1 MRIVRLANFVT
12 AKSGGLRTALRELGA
27 GYAAAGHDPVL
38 VVPGETYTR
47 ESTDQGEVI
56 TLPGPLVPGT
66 GGYRVLVNRWS
77 VARLLESLAPDRIE
91 VSDRSTLRWTGT
103 WARRHGVGSV
113 MVSHESLAG
122 LLRLAG
128 SGGAATE
135 RVAGQLNAW
144 TAARYDRIV
153 CTTSWAAEEFR
164 RIGVRNLDQVPLG
177 VDLSG
182 FHPDRYDAAL
192 RAGYVA
198 GDELL
203 LVHCSRLSAEKCP
216 ERSLTA
222 VAELRRRGVAAR
234 LVVAGSGPLE
244 ERMRHR
250 ATGEGLPVTF
260 EGFVADRE
268 RLAGL
273 LASADAVL
281 APGPVE
287 TFGLAALEA
296 LASGTPVVVSAQ
308 SALPE
313 VVGEAGA
320 AAPGHGEA
328 YADAVLELMAR
339 PEADRRRAARR
350 RAETYT
356 WPAAVSGFLRV
367 HENIS
372 DRPRRVYALP
382 RS

>member
-12 AKSGGLRTALRELGA
+12 ANSGGLRTALRELGA
-27 GYAAAGHDPVL
+27 GYAAAGHESVL
-38 VVPGETYTR
+38 VVPGAAYSR
-47 ESTDQGEVI
+47 ESTEQGDVI
-56 TLPGPLVPGT
+56 TLPGPVVPGT
-66 GGYRVLVNRWS
+66 GGYRVLVNRPKL
-77 VARLLESLAPDRIE
+77 ARLLERLAPDRLE
-91 VSDRSTLRWTGT
+91 VSDRSTLRWTGG

-122 LLRLAG
+122 LLRMTHADWLPSDRIADRLN
-128 SGGAATE
+128 ART
-135 RVAGQLNAW
+135 AGQ
-144 TAARYDRIV
+144 YDRVV
-153 CTTSWAAEEFR
+153 CTTSWAAAEFR
-164 RIGVRNLDQVPLG
+164 RLDVSNVEQVPLG

-182 FHPDRYDAAL
+182 FHPDRYDGGL
-192 RAGYVA
+192 RAEYAAA
-198 GDELL
+198 GELL
-203 LVHCSRLSAEKCP
+203 LVHCSRLSPEKCP

-222 VAELRRRGVAAR
+222 IAELRRRGVAAR

-244 ERMRHR
+244 ERMRQR
-250 ATGEGLPVTF
+250 VAEQELPVTF
-260 EGFVADRE
+260 EGFIGDRD

-273 LASADAVL
+273 LASADVAL

-296 LASGTPVVVSAQ
+296 LASGTPVVASAE

-339 PEADRRRAARR
+339 PRQLRRRAARR
-350 RAETYT
+350 RAERYT
-356 WPAAVSGFLRV
+356 WQAAVHGFLRV
-367 HENIS
+367 HESIS
-372 DRPRRVYALP
+372 DQSTREFAIP